1 MLTRGVREQREIKMQ
16 SYHKII
22 REIEG
27 SLEDRETLKGSVWEW
42 DRKHVLGVGLPELGI
57 GFESGEGAIIR
68 DFEGKEYLD
77 FMGQT
82 LNVFVGHHHKKVIQA
97 AIDQMEKLSFC
108 SMLAVNEPK
117 SKLAK
122 LINDITAEPLRMLYT
137 VSGGSEVNESAMK
150 LARRARHKVGGY
162 KFISRLGAYHGAT
175 FAANAATGLVVSKPA
190 WVEPLPSGFVHV
202 PLPYCYR
209 CSFGQKYPDCEIEC
223 AKIIEQY
230 IIQEGPE
237 VYAGVIMEPILSA
250 KGVVVPPLEYVKMVR
265 DICTQYGIILIFDEI
280 VSGFGRTGKMFA
292 YEHFKVVPDIMTL
305 GKGMSSGYA
314 AISGMV
320 VKEELG
326 KLGYAPNYHGFTMSG
341 YPLANAIAYAN
352 IKVIIE
358 DNLTENSA
366 KVGQYLM
373 GQLKEMERDFKVV
386 GDVRGKGL
394 LTSLEIVRD
403 KKSKLPDFEVAE
415 KITNFCKEQGFL
427 FHLSAR
433 GDTVNLLF
441 TPPLCI
447 TMEDVDRGMSILK
460 EALRRTCLE
469 H

>member
-1 MLTRGVREQREIKMQ
+1 MPDYK
-16 SYHKII
+16 KII
-22 REIEG
+22 REIEDC
-27 SLEDRETLKGSVWEW
+27 LEDREVLKKNIREW
-42 DRKHVLGVGLPELGI
+42 DKKYVLGVGLPELGI
-57 GFESGEGAIIR
+57 VVESGEKALIR

-97 AIDQMEKLSFC
+97 AIQQMEKLSFC
-108 SMLAVNEPK
+108 TMLAANEPK

-137 VSGGSEVNESAMK
+137 VSGGSEANESAMK

-175 FAANAATGLVVSKPA
+175 FAANAATGLVMSKPA
-190 WVEPLPSGFVHV
+190 WVEPLTSGFVHV

-209 CSFGQKYPDCEIEC
+209 CSFGKSYPGCEIEC

-230 IIQEGPE
+230 IVQEGPE

-250 KGVVVPPLEYVKMVR
+250 KGVVVPPVEYVKMVR
-265 DICTQYGIILIFDEI
+265 DICTKYGVILIFDEI

-292 YEHFKVVPDIMTL
+292 YEYFNVVPDIMTL

-314 AISGMV
+314 AIAGMV
-320 VKEELG
+320 VTEELG

-341 YPLANAIAYAN
+341 YPLANAVAYAN
-352 IKVIIE
+352 IKTIIE
-358 DNLTENSA
+358 ENLVENSA
-366 KVGQYLM
+366 KVGEYFM
-373 GQLKEMERDFKVV
+373 SQLKELEKDFEVV

-394 LTSLEIVRD
+394 LISLEIVKD
-403 KKSKLPDFEVAE
+403 KKSKLPDFEAAE
-415 KITNFCKEQGFL
+415 KITDFCKEKGFL

-447 TMEDVDRGMSILK
+447 TTEDVDRGIGILK
-460 EALRRTCLE
+460 EALCKAC
-469 H
+469 

>member
-1 MLTRGVREQREIKMQ
+1 MQ
-16 SYHKII
+16 DYGKII
-22 REIEG
+22 QEIED
-27 SLEDRETLKGSVWEW
+27 SLKDRETLKKNIKEW
-42 DRKHVLGVGLPELGI
+42 DKKYVLGVGLPELGI
-57 GFESGEGAIIR
+57 AIESGEKALVR

-97 AIDQMEKLSFC
+97 AIQQMEKLSFC
-108 SMLAVNEPK
+108 SMLAMNEPK

-122 LINDITAEPLRMLYT
+122 LINDITAEPLRMVYT
-137 VSGGSEVNESAMK
+137 VSGGSEANESAMK

-175 FAANAATGLVVSKPA
+175 FAANAATGLIMSKPA
-190 WVEPLPSGFVHV
+190 WVEPLTPGFVHV

-209 CSFGQKYPDCEIEC
+209 CCFGKSYPDCEIEC

-230 IIQEGPE
+230 IVQEGPE

-250 KGVVVPPLEYVKMVR
+250 KGVIVPPKEYLKMVR
-265 DICTQYGIILIFDEI
+265 DICTKYGVILIFDEI

-292 YEHFKVVPDIMTL
+292 YEHFDVVPDIMTL

-314 AISGMV
+314 AIAAMV
-320 VKEELG
+320 VTEELG
-326 KLGYAPNYHGFTMSG
+326 KLGYTPNYHGFTMSG

-352 IKVIIE
+352 IKTIIE
-358 DNLTENSA
+358 ENLVENSA
-366 KVGQYLM
+366 KVGEYFIH
-373 GQLKEMERDFKVV
+373 QLKQLEKDFEAV
-386 GDVRGKGL
+386 GDIRGKGL
-394 LTSLEIVRD
+394 LVSLEIVKD
-403 KKSKLPDFEVAE
+403 KKSKEPDFETAE
-415 KITNFCKEQGFL
+415 KITAFCKEKGFL

-441 TPPLCI
+441 SPPLCI
-447 TMEDVDRGMSILK
+447 TSEDVDRGVDILRN
-460 EALRRTCLE
+460 ALSKLS
-469 H
+469 

>member
-1 MLTRGVREQREIKMQ
+1 MADYKKVIE
-16 SYHKII
+16 
-22 REIEG
+22 EIED
-27 SLEDRETLKGSVWEW
+27 SLRDRESLKKNIWEW
-42 DRKHVLGVGLPELGI
+42 HKKHVLGVGLPELGVA
-57 GFESGEGAIIR
+57 FESGEGVRVR

-82 LNVFVGHHHKKVIQA
+82 LNVFVGHHHKKVIEA
-97 AIDQMEKLSFC
+97 AIQQMEKLSFC
-108 SMLAVNEPK
+108 TMLAANEPK

-122 LINDITAEPLRMLYT
+122 LINGITAEPLKMLYT
-137 VSGGSEVNESAMK
+137 VSGGSEANESAMK
-150 LARRARHKVGGY
+150 LARRARYKVGAY

-175 FAANAATGLVVSKPA
+175 FGACAATGLVMSKPA
-190 WVEPLPSGFVHV
+190 WIEPLPTGFVHV

-209 CSFGQKYPDCEIEC
+209 CSFGKKYPDCEIEC

-250 KGVVVPPLEYVKMVR
+250 KGVVVPPEEYVKMVR
-265 DICTQYGIILIFDEI
+265 DICTRYGIILIFDEI

-292 YEHFKVVPDIMTL
+292 YEHFDVVPDIMTL

-314 AISGMV
+314 AIAGMMV
-320 VKEELG
+320 TEELG

-358 DNLTENSA
+358 ENLVENCA
-366 KVGQYLM
+366 EAGEYFM
-373 GQLKEMERDFKVV
+373 GQLKELEKDFEVI

-394 LTSLEIVRD
+394 LISIEIVRD
-403 KKSKLPDFEVAE
+403 KKSKIPDFEVAQ
-415 KITNFCKEQGFL
+415 KITDFCKEKGFL
-427 FHLSAR
+427 FHFNAR

-441 TPPLCI
+441 TPPLCVSK
-447 TMEDVDRGMSILK
+447 EDIDQGVTVLK
-460 EALRRTCLE
+460 QALSRFS
-469 H
+469 